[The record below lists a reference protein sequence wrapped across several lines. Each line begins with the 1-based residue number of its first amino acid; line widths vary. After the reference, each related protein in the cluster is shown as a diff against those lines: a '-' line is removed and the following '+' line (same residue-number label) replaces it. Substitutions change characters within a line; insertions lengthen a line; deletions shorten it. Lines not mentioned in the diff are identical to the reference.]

1 LDVSSQIKY
10 LQNAQDAI
18 IVSIHRF
25 EGLSEASR
33 LIDSK
38 LEEAC
43 IYRDR
48 TRVETEPSKKRV
60 WFDKSAKQLL
70 EVAKEAK
77 EAGIYYR
84 QVDAMCNRVWLGYF
98 SGDIDYAL
106 QVACEFE
113 NLEILIPYWMKNGQY
128 TDEERA
134 KTDPVLWSH
143 IGKYCMARGIMAL
156 DTWKE
161 KKDDSAL
168 ADAARYFML
177 SMTYSTK
184 FALDH
189 RGLREGR
196 RRIYQALNRLNHNEL
211 KQFCNYVLAAI
222 KTEKIPRTPSEL
234 QNFMEH
240 HALWDAN

>member
-1 LDVSSQIKY
+1 
-10 LQNAQDAI
+10 
-18 IVSIHRF
+18 
-25 EGLSEASR
+25 
-33 LIDSK
+33 
-38 LEEAC
+38 
-43 IYRDR
+43 
-48 TRVETEPSKKRV
+48 
-60 WFDKSAKQLL
+60 
-70 EVAKEAK
+70 
-77 EAGIYYR
+77 
-84 QVDAMCNRVWLGYF
+84 
-98 SGDIDYAL
+98 
-106 QVACEFE
+106 
-113 NLEILIPYWMKNGQY
+113 
-128 TDEERA
+128 
-134 KTDPVLWSH
+134 
-143 IGKYCMARGIMAL
+143 MARGIMAL